1 MVENEKKDDDV
12 GSEELTAVSYEAQ
25 AEKVRLLLS
34 ELSNVFKNVR
44 LYGLKHP
51 VSQASLEAFYNTL
64 QKLFEAEPLAISFY
78 QGEIV
83 FQETNFPKESD
94 FFASFIDELDERDVG
109 SLTFKP
115 ALNFEEL
122 KVFVRLLTGSPE
134 AILEQG
140 GLASLLEQQGI
151 TNIAVSAVEPLTS
164 PSSAKEGSGEETKEV
179 ALEAYNFA
187 LETIEDVV
195 VDITHQRPITIWKA
209 KRAVQKLVDCVLRDR
224 NALLGL
230 AALKNYDQYTYHHS
244 VNTLV
249 LSLALASLLPFG
261 KVALSNLGVAALLH
275 DVGKVKLPPD
285 LIKKMTPL
293 NSEEWLLLEKHPVL
307 GAEILSSVPTLNR
320 VAVIVAFEHHM
331 GFDGG
336 GYPQVQPARK
346 PHFFSR
352 LVGLADAYD
361 AATSQ
366 RPYRRANTPIRIIS
380 EVIDRSGKHFDPL
393 LVKLF
398 VNMMGIYPVGSLVK
412 LSTGAVGIVVFENE
426 ADLTRPTVKVFID
439 EQSRRIEPLLLNLSS
454 EKDVFIAS
462 SLPYEAVSEKPI

>member
-1 MVENEKKDDDV
+1 MVEEPE
-12 GSEELTAVSYEAQ
+12 GFGESREELTAASYEAQ
-25 AEKVRLLLS
+25 AEKVRVLLS
-34 ELSNVFKNVR
+34 DLSNAYKNVR

-51 VSQASLEAFYNTL
+51 VSQASLEAFYKAL
-64 QKLFEAEPLAISFY
+64 QNLFEDESLSISFY
-78 QGEIV
+78 QGEVV
-83 FQETNFPKESD
+83 FQEANFPKESD
-94 FFASFIDELDERDVG
+94 FFASFIEELDERDVG

-115 ALNFEEL
+115 ALTLDEL
-122 KVFVRLLTGSPE
+122 KEFVKILAASSE
-134 AILEQG
+134 AIFEQG

-151 TNIAVSAVEPLTS
+151 TNVAVSAVEPLTS
-164 PSSAKEGSGEETKEV
+164 PASGEGEGGETKEV

-195 VDITHQRPITIWKA
+195 GDITHQRPITIWKA

-230 AALKNYDQYTYHHS
+230 VALKDYDQYTYHHS

-249 LSLALASLLPFG
+249 LSLALASLLPLG
-261 KVALSNLGVAALLH
+261 KVALSNLGIAALLH

-285 LIKKMTPL
+285 LIKKAGPL

-320 VAVIVAFEHHM
+320 VAVIVAFEHHL

-336 GYPQVQPARK
+336 GYPHVQPARK

-352 LVGLADAYD
+352 LVGLADAFD
-361 AATSQ
+361 AATSL
-366 RPYRRANTPIRIIS
+366 RPYRRANTPVKIIS
-380 EVIDRSGKHFDPL
+380 EIIDQSGKHFDPL

-398 VNMMGIYPVGSLVK
+398 VSMMGVYPVGSLVK
-412 LSTGAVGIVVFENE
+412 LSNGSVGIVVFENE
-426 ADLTRPTVKVFID
+426 ADVTRPTVKVFID
-439 EQSRRIEPLLLNLSS
+439 EQNRRIEPILLNLSS
-454 EKDVFIAS
+454 EKEIFIVS
-462 SLPYEAVSEKPI
+462 SLPYEAVPEKPI